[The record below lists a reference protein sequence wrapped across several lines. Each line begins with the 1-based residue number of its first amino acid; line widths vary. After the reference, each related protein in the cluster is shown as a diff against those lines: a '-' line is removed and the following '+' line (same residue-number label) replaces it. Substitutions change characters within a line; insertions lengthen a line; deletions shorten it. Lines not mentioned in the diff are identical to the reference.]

1 MPLLSPDQD
10 PNEMLQA
17 VMDELRKGAVQKKHP
32 FNKMVFSTVSGD
44 QAASRWVVFR
54 KLTAENH
61 FLIFTDARSE
71 KVEELRQNP
80 KATLLFYHHHQGV
93 QVRVHGRVSLHHGDE
108 LTSAYWP
115 GVKGSPGAKS
125 YQTLQSP
132 GNPTF
137 TIQEG
142 NSTNPELEDQYF
154 MVISV
159 VAQQI
164 EALQLDREQ
173 HIRVSF
179 EKEGDQW
186 KGSFLVP

>member
-61 FLIFTDARSE
+61 FLIFTDGRSE

-80 KATLLFYHHHQGV
+80 NATLLFYHHRQGV
-93 QVRVHGRVSLHHGDE
+93 QVRVQGRASLHHRDD
-108 LTSAYWP
+108 LTSTYWP
-115 GVKGSPGAKS
+115 GVKGSPGARS
-125 YQTLQSP
+125 YQTVQAP
-132 GNPTF
+132 GEPIFSIN
-137 TIQEG
+137 EG
-142 NSTNPELEDQYF
+142 NHTNPELEDEHF
-154 MVISV
+154 MVISIQ
-159 VAQQI
+159 AHHI

-173 HIRVSF
+173 HIRVNF
-179 EKEGDQW
+179 EKEENTW
-186 KGSFLVP
+186 KGTFLVP